1 MENNEG
7 NTITIFNHTIQEDP
21 LNQIIQTDND
31 TVYITPRFN
40 TFGLTELKVGVL
52 LPFSQTSDKL
62 TESIVWGGASAIRL
76 AINEINAAQLVPGAY
91 VTLIEKDSFPESSV
105 DQGAITNAVYAL
117 VTLLQQGVIGVI
129 GDVTSSWTALSALMT
144 SALDLPQCSFAAS
157 AISFSD
163 KAQFKY
169 FFRTI
174 PTDVVMIDAMLHFV
188 IKEGWTKIGVIYTDD
203 PLGQQLYQRAIQQ
216 TEALDIQLIN
226 YQSFPST
233 ETATSTYIKDSLD
246 TLLLSGARI
255 ILVAAQ
261 GQAQSSLMVQAAAS
275 GYLSPDYVWLL
286 VGDDMTTDL
295 EEAINNYNK
304 NLNVNNGT
312 LSTPGAVPRPLSMQ
326 TDFNGLIYFVNW
338 LTLDGYPPYDTF
350 TAKWSQLDNNVYPF
364 SGTNDTRTNEGLA
377 YSCMMMMAD
386 GFQSTLKHT
395 TTNHTNGLLQLASG
409 NLGSYMTP
417 QAFNSGY
424 VGPEGPMLLDSNGD
438 VMSGNY
444 RIMNFQHGVSVP
456 IGQSLVGDLVV
467 TSPAMF
473 FDGTNK
479 VPSDSPPSIALNPDI
494 TSAISYVIM
503 IVAAIGSLFALAVL
517 LLVIIYRKNEI
528 FKAAR

>member
-1 MENNEG
+1 METHRG
-7 NTITIFNHTIQEDP
+7 NTITIFNHTIHQDP
-21 LNQIIQTDND
+21 LNQITQTDND

-62 TESIVWGGASAIRL
+62 TESIVWGGSSAIRL

-91 VTLIEKDSFPESSV
+91 ITLIEKDSFPESSV

-188 IKEGWTKIGVIYTDD
+188 KKQGWTKIGVIYTDD

-233 ETATSTYIKDSLD
+233 TTTTSTDIKEGLD
-246 TLLLSGARI
+246 TLIHSGARI
-255 ILVAAQ
+255 LLVAAQ
-261 GQAQSSLMVQAAAS
+261 GQAQSNLMVQAAAS

-286 VGDDMTTDL
+286 VGDDMTTHL
-295 EEAINNYNK
+295 EEAISNYN
-304 NLNVNNGT
+304 NDT
-312 LSTPGAVPRPLSMQ
+312 RSLSMQ

-350 TAKWSQLDNNVYPF
+350 TAKWSQLDDNV
-364 SGTNDTRTNEGLA
+364 
-377 YSCMMMMAD
+377 
-386 GFQSTLKHT
+386 
-395 TTNHTNGLLQLASG
+395 
-409 NLGSYMTP
+409 
-417 QAFNSGY
+417 
-424 VGPEGPMLLDSNGD
+424 
-438 VMSGNY
+438 
-444 RIMNFQHGVSVP
+444 
-456 IGQSLVGDLVV
+456 
-467 TSPAMF
+467 
-473 FDGTNK
+473 
-479 VPSDSPPSIALNPDI
+479 
-494 TSAISYVIM
+494 
-503 IVAAIGSLFALAVL
+503 
-517 LLVIIYRKNEI
+517 
-528 FKAAR
+528 